1 MAWRRTVG
9 ACVMLIG
16 AGTLLATVAGTTVMG
31 VSYARSS
38 ELAAPPGLIAGV
50 IAGALLGGVL
60 LLLAGRA
67 IYGRWNSAA
76 PVANFTASVTRM
88 VGLLIA
94 LGLSSMLVFVLAS
107 GIERE
112 DEIVVLLLGLGA
124 LAGFGLVYVGGN
136 LRAHGRRYLD

>member
-9 ACVMLIG
+9 AGVMLIG
-16 AGTLLATVAGTTVMG
+16 AGTLLATVAGTIVLG
-31 VSYARSS
+31 VSYARSG
-38 ELAAPPGLIAGV
+38 EIAAPLALIAGV
-50 IAGALLGGVL
+50 VAGALLGGVL

-76 PVANFTASVTRM
+76 PIANFTASVTQM

-94 LGLSSMLVFVLAS
+94 LGLGAALVFVFSS
-107 GIERE
+107 GIESE
-112 DEIVVLLLGLGA
+112 DEIVVLVLGLGA
-124 LAGFGLVYVGGN
+124 LAGLGLVYVGGN